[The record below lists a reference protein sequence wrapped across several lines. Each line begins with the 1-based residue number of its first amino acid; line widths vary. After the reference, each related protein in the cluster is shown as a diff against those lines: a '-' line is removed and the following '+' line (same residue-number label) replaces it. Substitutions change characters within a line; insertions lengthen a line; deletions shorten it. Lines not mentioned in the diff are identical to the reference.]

1 MKIFLDDVRET
12 PEGWARVFTVEELWV
27 SYNLCLAYGGVVDAV
42 SLDND
47 LGDGIPEGYTFL
59 DELEEKVAN
68 NPLYPIPKEIR
79 IHSANPVA
87 RKRMQSVIDR
97 LYSK

>member
-1 MKIFLDDVRET
+1 MKIFLDDIRET
-12 PEGWARVFTVEELWV
+12 PEGWARVFTVEELWA
-27 SYNLCLAYGGVVDAV
+27 SYTPCLAYGGVVEVV

-47 LGDGIPEGYTFL
+47 LGEGIPEGHTFL
-59 DELEEKVAN
+59 DELEEKVFN
-68 NPLYPIPKEIR
+68 DPSYPIPKEIR

-97 LYSK
+97 LYNK